1 VNREPDEPS
10 GPDPAADEFE
20 AIVAGWRREG
30 AVPAWPGDDRPST
43 EPPRTPPFAVPPV
56 DATPVAP
63 VHRPHEPEPER
74 FEHFVPPEPPPLPR
88 IRPPAAV
95 GITLLVLG
103 LTLVIAPGVVGISNV
118 HGLPLGLLALASGL
132 GWLVLRLWPAPP
144 DEHDEDDD
152 GAQL

>member
-63 VHRPHEPEPER
+63 VHRPHEPESER

-88 IRPPAAV
+88 IGPPAAV

-118 HGLPLGLLALASGL
+118 YRLPLGLLALASGL

-144 DEHDEDDD
+144 DERDEDDD
-152 GAQL
+152 GAQI